1 MTPSSR
7 RRTTGG
13 AFMGDECQAEGAVLT
28 APGDGGA
35 VGFAIL
41 VRAQRGQVFLVLRAV
56 GLRRRSSTCNAGLV
70 IRRRTVLRLDDN
82 IDVTVQLDVGVVG
95 VAALCVDQDVA
106 AGRTPR
112 RL

>member
-1 MTPSSR
+1 LDPSEEGVVDDPLVAEADH
-7 RRTTGG
+7 GG
-13 AFMGDECQAEGAVLT
+13 AFMGDECQAEVAVLT

-70 IRRRTVLRLDDN
+70 FEEEQSCGSTTTSTSLSSLTLVLL
-82 IDVTVQLDVGVVG
+82 G
-95 VAALCVDQDVA
+95 
-106 AGRTPR
+106 
-112 RL
+112 